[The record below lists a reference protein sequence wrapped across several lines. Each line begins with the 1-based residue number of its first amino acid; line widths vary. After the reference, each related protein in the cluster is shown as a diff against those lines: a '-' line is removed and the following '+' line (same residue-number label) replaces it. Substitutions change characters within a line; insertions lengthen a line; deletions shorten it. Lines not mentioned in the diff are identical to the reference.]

1 MIKLLIIS
9 DDFTGALDTGVKFSA
24 AGARTRVS
32 TDTQID
38 FRQEIAEEVLVL
50 CAPTRHLPPRE
61 AYDMIRSIAQRAVAA
76 HIGCVYKKT
85 DSALRGNIG
94 AELSAV
100 LDGSGE
106 KCLSFIPALPG
117 MNRITVEG
125 RRKRHCGPTAV
136 APGRL
141 SAERRT

>member
-50 CAPTRHLPPRE
+50 CAPTRHLLPRE
-61 AYDMIRSIAQRAVAA
+61 AYDMIRPIAQRAVAA

-85 DSALRGNIG
+85 DSRLRETSARNSAPCWTA
-94 AELSAV
+94 AEKSAFP
-100 LDGSGE
+100 
-106 KCLSFIPALPG
+106 SF
-117 MNRITVEG
+117 
-125 RRKRHCGPTAV
+125 RRCRA
-136 APGRL
+136 
-141 SAERRT
+141 

>member
-50 CAPTRHLPPRE
+50 CAPTRHLPP
-61 AYDMIRSIAQRAVAA
+61 
-76 HIGCVYKKT
+76 
-85 DSALRGNIG
+85 
-94 AELSAV
+94 
-100 LDGSGE
+100 
-106 KCLSFIPALPG
+106 
-117 MNRITVEG
+117 G
-125 RRKRHCGPTAV
+125 RPT
-136 APGRL
+136 
-141 SAERRT
+141 T